1 MKIKDSFILGV
12 LASVVIFFVLYC
24 VVNMFTDFPFFSQNR
39 DSLWVY
45 MISLIPNVLLA
56 RFMLVRWDLE
66 SFGKGLLFTTLIGIV
81 LVMYIVLK

>member
-45 MISLIPNVLLA
+45 MVSLIPNVLLA

-66 SFGKGLLFTTLIGIV
+66 SFGKGLLFTTLIGII

>member
-66 SFGKGLLFTTLIGIV
+66 SFGKGLLFTTLIGII

>member
-66 SFGKGLLFTTLIGIV
+66 SFGKGLLFTTLIGITV
-81 LVMYIVLK
+81 RTKT